1 MVIKTNKEK
10 RTVVA
15 IIPNVR
21 KQMLTTLRK
30 INPILVY
37 MDEVRNIVDALPNV
51 VTKRAKCSSTDMWN
65 EDIGIDIARARAI
78 HAHAQLRVKTLIKVI
93 TMIDNRIFRGLSLK
107 YHHAMATVE
116 DYEDLLDGM
125 LEQ

>member
-21 KQMLTTLRK
+21 KQMLSTLRK
-30 INPILVY
+30 IHPMFIYL
-37 MDEVRNIVDALPNV
+37 DETKAIIQALPNII
-51 VTKRAKCSSTDMWN
+51 TKTAKCSPTDMWN
-65 EDIGIDIARARAI
+65 EQTGIDIARARAI
-78 HAHAQLRVKTLIKVI
+78 HAHAKLRVKTFIKVI
-93 TMIDNRIFRGLSLK
+93 TMIDKKMFMGLSLK

-116 DYEDLLDGM
+116 DYEDLLDGI
-125 LEQ
+125 LDQ